1 MVNDIGKIIL
11 LTAGLLSGVGLAITG
26 VIVHDSQALTA
37 GVGMAMGVIGYMTG
51 NGVLAARGEPPS
63 PAYVPRHE
71 KVAERVATKVAKRVL
86 DQAKFDE
93 EHDQP

>member
-37 GVGMAMGVIGYMTG
+37 GVGMAMGVTG
-51 NGVLAARGEPPS
+51 LPTTILIDAQGRELGRMLGDAEWDS
-63 PAYVPRHE
+63 PEAIALV
-71 KVAERVATKVAKRVL
+71 K
-86 DQAKFDE
+86 QAMGK
-93 EHDQP
+93 